1 MDNAFEQDLKLDM
14 LKYDGS
20 HPRHL
25 VAIQRAASHY
35 HKLANQA
42 MLKDKEEQTM
52 HKKDQQAQDTYFS
65 RAYRIL
71 SDKATA
77 PITFLRRIQVG
88 PKGDA
93 PGTFATN
100 HSELDAILQQAWGGI
115 YHGVAKP
122 LQDVTREY
130 MHKYSNLFFK
140 AEEIPL
146 DDIDPVR
153 FMEHCLHA
161 KNSASGMDGWEPKDF
176 KLLPLS
182 AFAHLTNLLN
192 AVEKGAE
199 WPTGLLSGRLVF
211 FAKDS
216 IK

>member
-65 RAYRIL
+65 WAYRIL

-88 PKGDA
+88 PKGEA

-100 HSELDAILQQAWGGI
+100 HSELDAILQQAWGAFTMVSPNPYRMLPGNTSTSI
-115 YHGVAKP
+115 H
-122 LQDVTREY
+122 TCF
-130 MHKYSNLFFK
+130 S
-140 AEEIPL
+140 
-146 DDIDPVR
+146 
-153 FMEHCLHA
+153 
-161 KNSASGMDGWEPKDF
+161 
-176 KLLPLS
+176 KLKRYRW
-182 AFAHLTNLLN
+182 T
-192 AVEKGAE
+192 
-199 WPTGLLSGRLVF
+199 T
-211 FAKDS
+211 
-216 IK
+216 